1 MKHQYGFSPELIAA
15 QSTSNWKIESPFAL
29 VPGVFM
35 LDKRLNKN
43 HYRVA
48 LYLMRY
54 ADDKGNCWPM
64 QSTISF
70 ALRMPEPVVNKA
82 IKGLVRLGWLKILGK
97 YRSGSGWLANV
108 YQFSIPDGFK
118 CAGAANDVTVEVGLE
133 KVRGFSVSGGK
144 KILQSEAE
152 FSEYMELD
160 VSDAGEGGDYE

>member
-48 LYLMRY
+48 LYLLRY

-70 ALRMPEPVVNKA
+70 ALHMPEPVVNKA

-97 YRSGSGWLANV
+97 YRASSGWLANV
-108 YQFSIPDGFK
+108 YQFSIPENFVD
-118 CAGAANDVTVEVGLE
+118 
-133 KVRGFSVSGGK
+133 
-144 KILQSEAE
+144 AE
-152 FSEYMELD
+152 PSNELD
-160 VSDAGEGGDYE
+160 AETSLVSDGSLTHE

>member
-48 LYLMRY
+48 LYLLRY

-97 YRSGSGWLANV
+97 YRASSGWLANV
-108 YQFSIPDGFK
+108 YQFSIPENFVD
-118 CAGAANDVTVEVGLE
+118 
-133 KVRGFSVSGGK
+133 
-144 KILQSEAE
+144 AE
-152 FSEYMELD
+152 PSNELD
-160 VSDAGEGGDYE
+160 AETSLVSDGG

>member
-1 MKHQYGFSPELIAA
+1 MKYQYGFSPELIAA

-48 LYLMRY
+48 LYLLRY

-82 IKGLVRLGWLKILGK
+82 IKGLVKLGWLKILGK
-97 YRSGSGWLANV
+97 YRASSGWLANV
-108 YQFSIPDGFK
+108 YQFSIPENFVD
-118 CAGAANDVTVEVGLE
+118 
-133 KVRGFSVSGGK
+133 
-144 KILQSEAE
+144 AE
-152 FSEYMELD
+152 PSNELD
-160 VSDAGEGGDYE
+160 VETSLVSDGSLTHE

>member
-48 LYLMRY
+48 LYLLRY

-97 YRSGSGWLANV
+97 YRASSGWLANV
-108 YQFSIPDGFK
+108 YQFSIPENFVD
-118 CAGAANDVTVEVGLE
+118 
-133 KVRGFSVSGGK
+133 
-144 KILQSEAE
+144 AE
-152 FSEYMELD
+152 PSNELD
-160 VSDAGEGGDYE
+160 AETNLVSDGEYTNE